1 LAAPARK
8 LVKGEEMMKKLALPL
23 TLLLAGAL
31 LLTPAVTATSRLPIF
46 LNGHKAPVEGVLID
60 GSTYV
65 PLRYL
70 SEALGAKV
78 DYRDGQVFVETGQG
92 VPAAPGVT
100 LTAEQVK
107 QLPTKRLTEKIA
119 QDKIEYA
126 ITGISYSTRGNTT
139 YTNLQLMETSSIHAY
154 FGTVPTIAY
163 QLKDG
168 TIGVLKDFN
177 LTADKDLNAK
187 WRRTFTLEFVSPG
200 QVQYYI
206 YIPGNTGVPIGK
218 WSTY

>member
-1 LAAPARK
+1 
-8 LVKGEEMMKKLALPL
+8 MKRLALPL
-23 TLLLAGAL
+23 TLVLAGAL

-46 LNGHKAPVEGVLID
+46 VNGQKAPVEGVLIQ

-92 VPAAPGVT
+92 AVTAPGVK
-100 LTAEQVK
+100 LTPEQVQK
-107 QLPTKRLTEKIA
+107 LPTKRLTEKIA
-119 QDKIEYA
+119 QDKIEYT
-126 ITGISYSTRGNTT
+126 ITSISYTTRGNTT
-139 YTNLQLMETSSIHAY
+139 YTNLQLMEISSTHAY
-154 FGTVPTIAY
+154 FGTIPTIAY

-187 WRRTFTLEFVSPG
+187 WRRTFTLEFESPG

-206 YIPGNTGVPIGK
+206 YIPGNSQQPIGK
-218 WSTY
+218 WTTY